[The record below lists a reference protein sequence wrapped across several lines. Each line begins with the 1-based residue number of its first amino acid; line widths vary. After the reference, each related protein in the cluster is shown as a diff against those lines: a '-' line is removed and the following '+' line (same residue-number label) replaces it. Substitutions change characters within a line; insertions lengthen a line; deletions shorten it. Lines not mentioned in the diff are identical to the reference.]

1 MRGNRNTDTAPEV
14 ALRSALHRSGL
25 RFRKHVR
32 PLSSL
37 RCTADAVFPRERVA
51 VFSDG
56 CWWHRCP
63 VHSTIP
69 KANGDWWSQ
78 KLDRNFKRDRR
89 NDAALELAG
98 WAVVRVWEHEDPVE
112 AAARIAAL
120 VEQRRLGEAS

>member
-37 RCTADAVFPRERVA
+37 RCTADAVFPRERIA

-78 KLDRNFKRDRR
+78 KLDRNFERDRR

-112 AAARIAAL
+112 AAGRIAAL
-120 VEQRRLGEAS
+120 VERRRLGEAS

>member
-1 MRGNRNTDTAPEV
+1 M

-78 KLDRNFKRDRR
+78 KLDRNFERDRR

-112 AAARIAAL
+112 AAGRIAAL